1 MVVCVCVCVCVLGGY
16 VGGVGVTEETEGGR
30 REMKDEYSFSNH

>member
-16 VGGVGVTEETEGGR
+16 LWACVCLEKENELS
-30 REMKDEYSFSNH
+30 K